1 MNIPPLPADS
11 TGTKTM
17 RERIEEHTKV
27 EPCHSCHGV
36 MINPIGFAY
45 EGFDAMGKERA
56 TDHGKPVNTADSY
69 AFEDGVQSY
78 GNAAELAQ
86 VLAARPQVHRCYAGN
101 WLEYAYGRQK
111 KSGDSLLVD
120 TVAKASLA
128 GASTKQVIMQLVQA
142 KAFSH
147 RPLGG
152 S

>member
-11 TGTKTM
+11 SGTKTM

-45 EGFDAMGKERA
+45 EGFDAMGRVQT
-56 TDHGKPVNTADSY
+56 TDHGKPVNTAASY

-78 GNAAELAQ
+78 GNAVELAN
-86 VLAARPQVHRCYAGN
+86 VLAQRPQVHRCYAGN

-111 KSGDSLLVD
+111 QKGDSALID
-120 TVAKASLA
+120 NVAKQSLS
-128 GASTKQVIMQLVQA
+128 GASAKQLIMSLVQA